1 MRAIAAPSSRYAFA
15 HDERARMNPLRLLAG
30 KPRVEV
36 RGNARETLTF
46 TLDNGATVEVLRVR
60 DPRARRIKLSVSE
73 RGARLTLP
81 LRASETTGE
90 RFVLEHGDWLM
101 AQLVRNGSDTPLLQP
116 HGTGSIPLRGG
127 DLPVVWSEGRALRLT
142 MCDEALHI
150 AVPASVRAASLRR
163 ALRDFYEAQARADIG
178 RWLPRYLPALPRP
191 PSRVTFKVM
200 SSQWGSLA
208 PNGTVAL
215 DLALVL
221 ARPSA
226 FEYVLVHELCHLI
239 RPDHS
244 RAFWREVEARFPH
257 WREERDYFH
266 SEGRQLKASLR
277 ALLG

>member
-1 MRAIAAPSSRYAFA
+1 
-15 HDERARMNPLRLLAG
+15 MNPLRLLAG
-30 KPRVEV
+30 KPREET

-46 TLDNGATVEVLRVR
+46 TLDNGTTVEVLRVR

-81 LRASETTGE
+81 PRASEVTGE
-90 RFVLEHGDWLM
+90 RFVREHGDWLM

-127 DLPVVWSEGRALRLT
+127 DLPVVWNEGRALRLT

-150 AVPASVRAASLRR
+150 AVPAGVRAASL
-163 ALRDFYEAQARADIG
+163 
-178 RWLPRYLPALPRP
+178 RP

-208 PNGTVAL
+208 PNGSVAL

-266 SEGRQLKASLR
+266 GEGRQLKASLR